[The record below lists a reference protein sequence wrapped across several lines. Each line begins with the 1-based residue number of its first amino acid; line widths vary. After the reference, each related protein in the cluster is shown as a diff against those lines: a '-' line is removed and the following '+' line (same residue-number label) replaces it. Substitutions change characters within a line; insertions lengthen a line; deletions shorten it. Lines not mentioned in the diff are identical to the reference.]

1 MPIKHSA
8 KPIAAFLS
16 AALSAAFAVGA
27 AAADA
32 PEAPRQANTAEKT
45 ADGGSAS
52 FERFRNRVERIAA
65 EHGAAQPTDEEMG
78 LADRGSGEGNKDIK
92 TGNGDKA
99 EKADELLKAAKKVS
113 PVERIVDMG
122 ISKVRAVKGR
132 DGTIMY
138 IADMGRFAFT
148 GSVYDLWQ
156 KKQLTTIEEISD
168 AVSRM
173 DLSGL
178 NLKLETLNLARFGT
192 GREHVTI
199 FVDPLCGWCHKL
211 MNEVVADA
219 SLRDEYTFDFLVIP
233 ALGGSSAKLAERLFC
248 SESNAEKRFDVLRAG
263 REGIERLPESS
274 ACANEGYERTQMTA
288 TFLGV
293 EAVPFVIAPDGRFSR
308 GKPASLRGFLR
319 GRATDAGTT
328 PDKRSKH

>member
-32 PEAPRQANTAEKT
+32 PEAARQANTAEKT

-52 FERFRNRVERIAA
+52 FDRFRNRVERIAA
-65 EHGAAQPTDEEMG
+65 EHGAAQPTDGEMG

-138 IADMGRFAFT
+138 IADMGRFVFT

-199 FVDPLCGWCHKL
+199 FGRSALR
-211 MNEVVADA
+211 VVPQAH
-219 SLRDEYTFDFLVIP
+219 
-233 ALGGSSAKLAERLFC
+233 ER
-248 SESNAEKRFDVLRAG
+248 SRRRRVAAG
-263 REGIERLPESS
+263 RVHVRLPRHSRTRRLIGE
-274 ACANEGYERTQMTA
+274 ARRRALLFGIKCGEAIRCAASRPRRDRA
-288 TFLGV
+288 
-293 EAVPFVIAPDGRFSR
+293 AP
-308 GKPASLRGFLR
+308 
-319 GRATDAGTT
+319 
-328 PDKRSKH
+328 